1 MAVPSFIFGGDTNIS
16 YEDLQRRRKI
26 AEAIAGRSLSAPQNV
41 GEGLAAVG
49 NALAYRFENS
59 RLNKAEAS
67 GKEKASSLFGSIMG
81 GMGGG
86 ASGGAEQ
93 PAATIAPSAQTAG
106 SGFDTLPASAQGLR
120 GGIEETASALGI
132 DPVDL
137 ATAISYETGGTFD
150 PTKKGPTTQWGQ
162 HRGLI
167 QFGEPQAQKYGVN
180 WDDPVGSQLG
190 ANGAVANYLRDTGV
204 KPGMGL
210 LDVYSA
216 INAGGV
222 GRYDRSD
229 ANNGGAPGSVRDKVE
244 QQMAGHRAK
253 AMALFGGAGQGG
265 ATEAVNAMA
274 QPQQVASADPSFM
287 PAAQAQD
294 PRALVAQAM
303 PQQAAQQQD
312 AWQGMREPTA
322 QPRPVQRVAQAMP
335 QQGGGGPDPRLIQAL
350 SDPYMSDGQ
359 RQVLGAL
366 LKQQMSANQPMSP
379 LEQVQMRKLQ
389 IETELLQ
396 NPRMDPADA
405 ARLEFDREKL
415 DREEQKLTNVPAGTT
430 VFDPKTRQPVYTA
443 PTKPDT
449 LSPEALS
456 QQMELRA
463 AGKAETNINVGEGNK
478 FYETLDAGNAKIFS
492 GLSEAGVTGQSK
504 LAQIDRLE
512 GLLNSAPQGA
522 AAVLKQAAGEY
533 GINTEGL
540 SDIQAAQALINEL
553 VPQQRQPGSGPMSDA
568 DLALFKQSLPRLVN
582 QPGGNKQIL
591 DTMRG
596 ITQYQIEMGQIAD
609 AVADRAMTP
618 AQARE
623 AIRSLPNPLAQ
634 LRGQGGGSG
643 QPQAAPEPGNYR
655 WNPETNQ
662 VEPM

>member
-86 ASGGAEQ
+86 AGAGGEA
-93 PAATIAPSAQTAG
+93 AATIAPSAQTAG

-180 WDDPVGSQLG
+180 WGDPVGSQLG

-322 QPRPVQRVAQAMP
+322 QPQPVQRVAQAMP